1 MFQWLFIGLV
11 IWYFYNRFKKRNE
24 RRYRQDHRYIRDDD
38 FNHQR
43 RQPPPRAQEEDDYID
58 YEEVK

>member
-11 IWYFYNRFKKRNE
+11 IWYFYSRFKKRSE
-24 RRYRQDHRYIRDDD
+24 LRHRQNHRYIRDDEFQTD
-38 FNHQR
+38 NHKHA
-43 RQPPPRAQEEDDYID
+43 PRPEEDDDYID

>member
-11 IWYFYNRFKKRNE
+11 IWFFYNRFKKRNE
-24 RRYRQDHRYIRDDD
+24 LRHRQDHRYIRDDD
-38 FNHQR
+38 FRTRDRHHA
-43 RQPPPRAQEEDDYID
+43 PRHEEEDDYID